1 MISDR
6 VTKLI
11 LRVLGEVE
19 ASLPDQLSSAREHG
33 VPTSLGLTDG
43 GKIVRDYLEHREF
56 GLALEH
62 LTYMVLEVP
71 LSVSPRCQSDINEA
85 ASRLRLPGM

>member
-1 MISDR
+1 MSSDR

-19 ASLPDQLSSAREHG
+19 ALLPDQLSSAHQHG
-33 VPTSLGLTDG
+33 ASASLGLIDG
-43 GKIVRDYLEHREF
+43 GKIIRGYLDHREM

-71 LSVSPRCQSDINEA
+71 LSLSPRCQSDINEA
-85 ASRLRLPGM
+85 ASRLRLPGI

>member
-1 MISDR
+1 MVSDR

-19 ASLPDQLSSAREHG
+19 ASLPDQLSSAHQRG
-33 VPTSLGLTDG
+33 LPTSLGLIDG
-43 GKIVRDYLEHREF
+43 GKIVREYLEHREM

-71 LSVSPRCQSDINEA
+71 LSLSPRCQSDINEA
-85 ASRLRLPGM
+85 ASRLRLPGI